1 MNLLRAADGA
11 KLQRSKD
18 FLHVIMIYMDLKGI
32 VDGYMSFFSP

>member
-1 MNLLRAADGA
+1 MNLLRVADGA

-18 FLHVIMIYMDLKGI
+18 VLRVVLIYMDLKGI